1 MSWRCRVI
9 WRLPTEQIDWVPAAE
24 LAVRLLMPQ
33 VVIISLL
40 KELDR
45 WRDEAPKL
53 GIPIP
58 ASR

>member
-1 MSWRCRVI
+1 
-9 WRLPTEQIDWVPAAE
+9 DWAQAAE

-45 WRDEAPKL
+45 WRDEAHLL
-53 GIPIP
+53 GISIP
-58 ASR
+58 ASG